1 MSIKEDSIV
10 GTLLKILKDRPDFI
24 LMLLVVGGFL
34 YYMDV
39 QDQRAAD
46 AAEREAARADL
57 VAEQR
62 IATCHD
68 MQHQATEAMDR
79 NTAALILHSE
89 KDAQLSEKVDTLTIT
104 VSGHTNA
111 IQSMEMSVQQLIE
124 MVSQH
129 ERLTYLNY
137 ESSH

>member
-1 MSIKEDSIV
+1 MSIKEDSII
-10 GTLLKILKDRPDFI
+10 GTLLKILKERPDFI

-34 YYMDV
+34 YYMDLK
-39 QDQRAAD
+39 DQRAAD
-46 AAEREAARADL
+46 VAEREAARADF

-62 IATCHD
+62 ITACHD
-68 MQHQATEAMDR
+68 MQHKATEAMDR

-89 KDAQLSEKVDTLTIT
+89 KDARLAEEIDTLTIT

-111 IQSMEMSVQQLIE
+111 IHSMEMSVQQLIE

-129 ERLTYLNY
+129 ERLNYLNY
-137 ESSH
+137 DSSH